1 MERREFIKSTA
12 LGTVGLGATNLAAA
26 PARPAAAQ
34 APTPKILIAG
44 GGYGTTFIKYMAELT
59 GKSRPKICY
68 LPTASASSE
77 VNPTRWYE
85 NCAPL
90 DIIPS
95 VQRSFIASTRMDQ
108 TWEEALLSV
117 DGIVVSGGN

>member
-59 GKSRPKICY
+59 GKSLMLVTALAPHIGYDNAAKVAKKAYADGTTLSEAAVALGLLQEGEFEQKVDPAKMVRP
-68 LPTASASSE
+68 S
-77 VNPTRWYE
+77 
-85 NCAPL
+85 
-90 DIIPS
+90 
-95 VQRSFIASTRMDQ
+95 
-108 TWEEALLSV
+108 
-117 DGIVVSGGN
+117 